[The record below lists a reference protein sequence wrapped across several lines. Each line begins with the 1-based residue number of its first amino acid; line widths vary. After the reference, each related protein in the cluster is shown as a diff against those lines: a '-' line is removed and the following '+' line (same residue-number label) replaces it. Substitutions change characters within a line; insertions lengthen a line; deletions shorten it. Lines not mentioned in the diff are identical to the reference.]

1 MVKSMDTRYE
11 YAQADESELDSL
23 LSGQSIL
30 GTTHWSPW
38 SKPSRLRTGTV
49 GVIWQSNSDDRGI
62 RPLALVV
69 NQEDIRRLCGRYAQL
84 HSDLSPLT
92 AWCHVVTPDY
102 FEPLDS
108 LVRNPDFNGLEAAWT
123 GLIIAEA
130 VLLADM
136 PLSRIR
142 ISACFATHSFAIARA
157 QGLWSHVGVENITK
171 RLDSA
176 NRLLKSESIAQRAE
190 QRSARIRTSLQPIW
204 EALIA
209 LSSSRGSYP
218 SSELEPIVS
227 ALRGLIR
234 AKSNKDQR
242 EMYELL
248 RPLLVY
254 APEAEQLEQLNELP
268 PEARLRVF
276 DKLVEGLNKPE
287 TSREK
292 VRRNAL
298 ALIAGYLA
306 TVAAGGSPSLT
317 LAEGLAARW
326 PELTAWAYVTGGLG
340 ERVVWTSSFDGLGRL
355 VARELMRPLRLDEPP
370 TCDFAFD
377 EAAVLADPKLAD
389 PLVHLRVKQ
398 ARLVTV
404 ELIPGVNVSISIAE
418 NSAQPVVRPEP
429 NRTLPVPEHSPRD
442 PLGPLAD
449 ALWPYFRSRLDD
461 YLAQRA
467 RTTNDDDENSQRN
480 RGKKKTG
487 GQTQLPLNNP
497 KRY

>member
-1 MVKSMDTRYE
+1 MDTRYE

-23 LSGQSIL
+23 LSGQRII
-30 GTTHWSPW
+30 GTTQWSPW
-38 SKPSRLRTGTV
+38 SKPSRPRTGTV
-49 GVIWQSNSDDRGI
+49 GVIWQSDNDDRGI

-69 NQEDIRRLCGRYAQL
+69 NEDDIRRLCGRYAQL
-84 HSDLSPLT
+84 HNDLSPLT

-108 LVRNPDFNGLEAAWT
+108 LVRNPDFGGMEAAWT
-123 GLIIAEA
+123 GLIVAEA

-142 ISACFATHSFAIARA
+142 ISACLATHSFAIARA
-157 QGLWSHVGVENITK
+157 QGLWSHVGVDNITK
-171 RLDSA
+171 RFDSA
-176 NRLLKSESIAQRAE
+176 NRLLRSESIAQRAE
-190 QRSARIRTSLQPIW
+190 GRSARIRSALQPIW

-209 LSSSRGSYP
+209 VSSNRGSYS
-218 SSELEPIVS
+218 SSELEPAVS

-234 AKSNKDQR
+234 AKSNKDHR
-242 EMYELL
+242 EINQLIG
-248 RPLLVY
+248 PLLDY
-254 APEAEQLEQLNELP
+254 APEAKQLEQLDELP
-268 PEARLRVF
+268 PESRLRVF

-287 TSREK
+287 TGRER
-292 VRRNAL
+292 VRRNSL

-317 LAEGLAARW
+317 LAEAQAARW
-326 PELTAWAYVTGGLG
+326 PEITAWAYVTGGIG
-340 ERVVWTSSFDGLGRL
+340 ERVVWTSGFDGLGRL
-355 VARELMRPLRLDEPP
+355 VARELMRPLRLDEAP

-377 EAAVLADPKLAD
+377 EATVLADPKLAD

-404 ELIPGVNVSISIAE
+404 ELIPGVNVTIPIAE
-418 NSAQPVVRPEP
+418 SGVQPVPKPES
-429 NRTLPVPEHSPRD
+429 NRSVPVTEPSIRD

-449 ALWPYFRSRLDD
+449 ALWPHFRARLDD
-461 YLAQRA
+461 YLSSDRSRNA
-467 RTTNDDDENSQRN
+467 NEDDENAQRN
-480 RGKKKTG
+480 RNKRKAG
-487 GQTQLPLNNP
+487 GQSQLPLGNP